1 MTKDVESEEQMIT
14 KTLQKLK
21 NLDIQSD
28 LPVVGKD
35 LREIISTQMELSFA
49 LFERQH
55 KDVERQMK
63 LSMEFF
69 ERQHQDIEKMHSS
82 VKLFSASGL
91 RLEKLTYALIGLT
104 MLLGGLELY
113 GLFSH

>member
-1 MTKDVESEEQMIT
+1 MNEDVDSDERIVT
-14 KTLQKLK
+14 DALQELR

-28 LPVVGKD
+28 SPVVGKD
-35 LREIISTQMELSFA
+35 LREIISKQMELSSA

-55 KDVERQMK
+55 KDVHRQMK
-63 LSMEFF
+63 LNREFF

-82 VKLFSASGL
+82 VRLFAASAL

-104 MLLGGLELY
+104 VLLGALELY
-113 GLFSH
+113 SFLAH